1 MENKNNLNNYKS
13 HKIRLFHYAPW
24 NIVETI
30 ITNGYMKATLP
41 SECNDILEHI
51 GACTSKKDFAVQR
64 ELQKINT
71 VGMLCFSRT
80 SKSST
85 MWGHYA
91 DHHRGAVLVFEM
103 DVIKAQYEMTQDILC
118 FVIKDRLK
126 NDSNL
131 IKNIIHVV
139 NYSEIR
145 PSLIFHGNGKS
156 LFETS
161 DSQIKRFTNKGND
174 WEYEQEMRI
183 FLDLKNPDF
192 IYGGKYFYNHLLSYL
207 KEIVIGVNH
216 EYGIEYVKTFIKKH
230 RKSKSIKISSSYFN
244 HISYTTETEVAD
256 SPSLET
262 MKEWTPEIILYET
275 HPSLSYRNI
284 NL

>member
-1 MENKNNLNNYKS
+1 MKNKNNLNNYKS
-13 HKIRLFHYAPW
+13 HKIRLFQYVPW
-24 NIVETI
+24 NVVETI

-41 SECNDILEHI
+41 SECNDVLEHI
-51 GACTSKKDFAVQR
+51 GACISKKDFAIQK

-103 DVIKAQYEMTQDILC
+103 DVIKAQYKTKQDILC

-126 NDSNL
+126 KDSNL

-145 PSLIFHGNGKS
+145 PCMFYNKQDDH
-156 LFETS
+156 LFEIL
-161 DSQIKRFTNKGND
+161 DSQIKRFTNKGSD
-174 WEYEQEMRI
+174 WKYEQEMRI
-183 FLDLKNPDF
+183 FLDLKNPDY
-192 IYGGKYFYNHLLSYL
+192 IYGGKYFYNHLLPYL
-207 KEIVIGVNH
+207 KQIVIGVNH

-244 HISYTTETEVAD
+244 NIGYITETEVED

-262 MKEWTPEIILYET
+262 MKEWHSDIILYDTE
-275 HPSLSYRNI
+275 SDLSYRSI
-284 NL
+284 SI

>member
-1 MENKNNLNNYKS
+1 MKNKNNLNNYKS
-13 HKIRLFHYAPW
+13 HKIRLFQYVPW
-24 NIVETI
+24 NVVETI

-103 DVIKAQYEMTQDILC
+103 DVIKAHYEMKQDILC

-126 NDSNL
+126 KDSDL

-139 NYSEIR
+139 NYSERR
-145 PSLIFHGNGKS
+145 PSIIFHEQDKQ
-156 LFETS
+156 LFEIL

-174 WEYEQEMRI
+174 WKYEQEMRI
-183 FLDLKNPDF
+183 FLDLKNPDY
-192 IYGGKYFYNHLLSYL
+192 IYGGKYFYNHLLPYL
-207 KEIVIGVNH
+207 KQIVIGVNH
-216 EYGIEYVKTFIKKH
+216 EYGIEYVKTFIKKY

-244 HISYTTETEVAD
+244 NIGYITETEVED
-256 SPSLET
+256 SPSLEI
-262 MKEWTPEIILYET
+262 MKEWPSEIILYDTE
-275 HPSLSYRNI
+275 SDLSYRSI
-284 NL
+284 SI